1 MAKDDFFNKNLK
13 EEPVE
18 EIKEPVI
25 EKIKLGEDEYS
36 QDELQKLVG
45 LGKIGLEAEQRYNRS
60 IDKFWP
66 EYTKTRQE
74 LDDLKKQQS
83 EREQT
88 ELAQKVQ
95 TGEQLSP
102 EELRKQALS
111 QAEEL
116 GLVHKGN
123 IRQFINETLAA
134 RDLLE
139 EAEMVIEQ
147 EISVGKP
154 KTTVEELLKH
164 MEETGIRIPAKAY
177 KDKFETEIDKWK
189 EIQLAKVKQSGLE
202 TQESST
208 AGAKQ
213 PPERTPLTK
222 DTLSDALRNYV
233 ANRGQ

>member
-1 MAKDDFFNKNLK
+1 M
-13 EEPVE
+13 
-18 EIKEPVI
+18 
-25 EKIKLGEDEYS
+25 
-36 QDELQKLVG
+36 
-45 LGKIGLEAEQRYNRS
+45 
-60 IDKFWP
+60 
-66 EYTKTRQE
+66 
-74 LDDLKKQQS
+74 
-83 EREQT
+83 
-88 ELAQKVQ
+88 
-95 TGEQLSP
+95 
-102 EELRKQALS
+102 S

-189 EIQLAKVKQSGLE
+189 EIQLAKV
-202 TQESST
+202 SST